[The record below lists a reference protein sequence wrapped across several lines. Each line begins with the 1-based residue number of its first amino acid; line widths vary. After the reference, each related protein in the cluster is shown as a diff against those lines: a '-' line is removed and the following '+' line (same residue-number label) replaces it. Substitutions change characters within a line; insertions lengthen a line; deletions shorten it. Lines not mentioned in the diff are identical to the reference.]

1 MSNKPVAAILRENEF
16 LRDVAAKAI
25 KLRRIGMALDTIQE
39 AQEQLARETNG
50 VISKSGTARMMY
62 ESAFATALS
71 DFDQA
76 VLRAAEARMEWA
88 E

>member
-1 MSNKPVAAILRENEF
+1 MNKKPVAAILRENEF
-16 LRDVAAKAI
+16 LRDVASKAI
-25 KLRRIGMALDTIQE
+25 KLRRIGMALDAIQE
-39 AQEQLARETNG
+39 AQEQLVKETNG
-50 VISKSGTARMMY
+50 MISRSGTSRMMY
-62 ESAFATALS
+62 ESAFATAIS